1 MIKKKKSR
9 GLIRGENADVLQ
21 VFPLTRDQR
30 CQQRA
35 VSAFGESKA
44 EFKEVLQK
52 ALSQLISG
60 LSFEVEMALCQ
71 GWGVDFLFSETDKLM
86 MGCELP
92 AANNAK
98 AYMTIDHLAIR
109 HLADLCLGG
118 KISRQAE
125 SPRELTITEL
135 RIAIRTCNRL
145 MGSIQELV
153 RGHKSLPMAEPLKQP
168 QALKPFSY
176 LILKVRILLD
186 EDVISWFLNLPVE
199 LFPLEADHSPALT
212 PSELPLLQTQWPQ
225 FPVKGRVVMAEKKVN
240 VRQLQQLLQGEFM
253 PISLQDSASFRLG
266 GKQLFSGKVAQE
278 DGQLAFQVTQT
289 QE

>member
-1 MIKKKKSR
+1 MSKKKKPR
-9 GLIRGENADVLQ
+9 GLISGESAAMLQ

-35 VSAFGESKA
+35 AKAFSESKT
-44 EFKEVLQK
+44 ELRDVLQN

-60 LSFEVEMALCQ
+60 LSFEVELALCQ
-71 GWGVDFLFSETDKLM
+71 GWGTDFLSAEASKLM
-86 MGCELP
+86 MSCELP

-98 AYMTIDHLAIR
+98 AYMTLDHMAVQ

-118 KISRQAE
+118 KVSKLEESR
-125 SPRELTITEL
+125 SELTVTEL
-135 RIAIRTCNRL
+135 RIATRTFNRL
-145 MGSIQELV
+145 LGSIQEFICDQ
-153 RGHKSLPMAEPLKQP
+153 KSLPMAEPLKQA
-168 QALKPFSY
+168 QELKPFSY
-176 LILKVRILLD
+176 LIIKVRIVLD
-186 EDVISWFLNLPVE
+186 DDVISWFLSLPVSM
-199 LFPLEADHSPALT
+199 FPQVADGPAVAT
-212 PSELPLLQTQWPQ
+212 ASEQPLLQTQWQ
-225 FPVKGRVVMAEKKVN
+225 KFLVRGRVVMAEKKVN

-253 PISLQDSASFRLG
+253 PMSLQDSASFRLG